1 MCILLPGEA
10 IKEFMANYRLLFPDA
25 SVTPKMHL
33 LEEHTVD
40 WMRRWHTG
48 CGLMGEQGAESIH
61 AHLRKLEEKSGV
73 SNKLQK
79 LFYVVKE
86 HNLKASPIHT
96 TPTQKK
102 KNHGGLKYTLNT
114 LKTMQYEYMYLIGYH

>member
-1 MCILLPGEA
+1 
-10 IKEFMANYRLLFPDA
+10 MANYHVLFPDA

-48 CGLMGEQGAESIH
+48 CGFMGEQGAESIH
-61 AHLRKLEEKSGV
+61 AHLRKLEEKRGIF
-73 SNKLQK
+73 NKLQK

-86 HNLKASPIHT
+86 IDLKASRV
-96 TPTQKK
+96 
-102 KNHGGLKYTLNT
+102 
-114 LKTMQYEYMYLIGYH
+114 QYWLSLQS